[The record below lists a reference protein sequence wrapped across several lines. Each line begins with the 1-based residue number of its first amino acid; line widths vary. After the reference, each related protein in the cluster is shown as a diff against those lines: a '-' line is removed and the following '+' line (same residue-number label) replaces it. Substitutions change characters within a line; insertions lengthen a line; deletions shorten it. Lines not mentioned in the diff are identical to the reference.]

1 MGKASF
7 ANDLEAESTRSRKS
21 SRKDAKAAKESDCH
35 FDQREKSFLDPSHF
49 LRDDTPGVSLGDF
62 APLRHCSGHAWR
74 EKLRDFPSALPR
86 WNSVMKIASHESR
99 KNLK

>member
-62 APLRHCSGHAWR
+62 APWR

-86 WNSVMKIASHESR
+86 WNSVMKIASHEYR